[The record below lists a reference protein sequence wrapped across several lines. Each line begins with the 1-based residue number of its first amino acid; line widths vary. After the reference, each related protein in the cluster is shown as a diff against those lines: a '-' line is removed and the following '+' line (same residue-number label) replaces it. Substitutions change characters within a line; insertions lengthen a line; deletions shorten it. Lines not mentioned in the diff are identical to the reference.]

1 MNDEYLW
8 DKSGEP
14 DPEIV
19 RLEQLLSGFGHE
31 QKPMRLARTWNWY
44 RYAAAVALVAALVAA
59 AGAWWFLPREP
70 RTTWDVASVQGAPR
84 VANVAIGKTGKLSSG
99 ESLETDA
106 HAVAR
111 LEVGNIGE
119 VTVDPNSRVT
129 LVKSHENEHRLSLQR
144 GVIHALIWA
153 PPRQFFVD
161 TPSAV
166 AVDLGCRYTL
176 KVDDSGDGLLTVETG
191 WVAFE
196 AHGRESFIPAGAAC
210 PTTRAAGPGLPY
222 YLDSTTAFRNALLSG
237 NTKAALAEARPH
249 DAMTLWHMLSRVPQ
263 AQRAAV
269 YTQMASMA
277 PPPDGVTREGV
288 LALRQ
293 PMMDQWWDSL
303 GLDSANWW
311 RRWKSD
317 WRQ

>member
-1 MNDEYLW
+1 MNDDYLW

-19 RLEQLLSGFGHE
+19 RLERLLGEFRHKH
-31 QKPMRLARTWNWY
+31 QPLQTAVARTWY
-44 RYAAAVALVAALVAA
+44 RYAAAVTLVIA
-59 AGAWWFLPREP
+59 AGAWWLLPGEP
-70 RTTWDVASVQGAPR
+70 RVSWDVASVQGAPR
-84 VANVAIGKTGKLSSG
+84 VGANAIGKTGKLSAG
-99 ESLETDA
+99 EYLETDA
-106 HAVAR
+106 NAVAK
-111 LEVGNIGE
+111 LEVGKIGE
-119 VTVDPNSRVT
+119 VTVDSNSRLT
-129 LVKSHENEHRLSLQR
+129 LVKSRGNEHRLSLQR
-144 GVIHALIWA
+144 GVIHAFIWA

-166 AVDLGCRYTL
+166 AVDLGCQYTL
-176 KVDDSGDGLLTVETG
+176 SVDDSGDGLLTVETG

-196 AHGRESFIPAGAAC
+196 ARGRESFIPAGAAC
-210 PTTRAAGPGLPY
+210 ATTRATGPGVPY
-222 YLDSTTAFRNALLSG
+222 YLDSTEEFRDAIRTG
-237 NTKAALAEARPH
+237 NMRSASAMARPR

-263 AQRAAV
+263 AEREAI
-269 YTQMASMA
+269 YTQMAAIA
-277 PPPDGVTREGV
+277 PPPNGVTREGV